1 MDIYYLVHTWPDK
14 AFKGTAI
21 LEWRVTLTNTPE
33 NKMKEPWIAKFT
45 TWWRAHSSFSQP
57 HGTQCRG
64 GVDVS
69 PGPPG
74 TRQIRLYSVKHS
86 PLANR
91 FSCLYTAPGARLSVP
106 CLSAHLQVWINQSIN
121 QTISQSI
128 NQIVWFATCN
138 KMVVLFANFDLIL
151 NNSYMYC
158 RLYALPIHLLKR

>member
-1 MDIYYLVHTWPDK
+1 MDSYYLVYTWPDK

-21 LEWRVTLTNTPE
+21 LEWRVTLTNTPV
-33 NKMKEPWIAKFT
+33 NKMKEPLFAKFT

-74 TRQIRLYSVKHS
+74 TRQIRLYPVKHS

-106 CLSAHLQVWINQSIN
+106 CLSAHLQV
-121 QTISQSI
+121 
-128 NQIVWFATCN
+128 
-138 KMVVLFANFDLIL
+138 
-151 NNSYMYC
+151 
-158 RLYALPIHLLKR
+158 

>member
-1 MDIYYLVHTWPDK
+1 
-14 AFKGTAI
+14 
-21 LEWRVTLTNTPE
+21 
-33 NKMKEPWIAKFT
+33 MKEPWIAKFT

-91 FSCLYTAPGARLSVP
+91 FSCLYTAPGARLWVP

-121 QTISQSI
+121 QSI
-128 NQIVWFATCN
+128 NQCIYHSIRSIDLQLATNCWSHLQTSAYFLIIL
-138 KMVVLFANFDLIL
+138 KGTVYCMPFQSIYWRDSRFDISYSKEWRRHVKYSLKIQLVLTE
-151 NNSYMYC
+151 
-158 RLYALPIHLLKR
+158 